1 VSGDGLPAGGSA
13 GREEESTPST
23 VKPTGFTLITAM
35 QVREWRMR
43 KAATEVLG
51 KIGDPRAVV
60 PLIAALSDE
69 DKEIRKSVV

>member
-1 VSGDGLPAGGSA
+1 
-13 GREEESTPST
+13 
-23 VKPTGFTLITAM
+23 M

-60 PLIAALSDE
+60 SLIAALSDE